1 MARIGVRLD
10 PNPQFT
16 SQDSIDL
23 AVLAEKKGYE
33 MVWAPEGGWR
43 DSPTQL
49 AAYAM
54 ATKRVKLGTGI
65 LPAFSRTPTLTA
77 MTAASLDMISGHRFV
92 LGLGVGHRGMAEDGH
107 GVAFERPM
115 TRIRETVEI
124 VRRLLKGETLAYK
137 GKVFDM
143 KRGSLGYPHAFPVP
157 IYIAALGPQ
166 MLEMAGEVADGA
178 LLNWSAPSSIEEA
191 LTHVEAGAKR
201 AGRRMEDIDVG
212 CYIRTA
218 VVSDVESVR
227 EPLKQ
232 QILRYAGM
240 EYYRNFFARTGFAD
254 EAQAIGRY
262 LGEGKTEKA
271 LESISEEMQRGL
283 AVFGDAEYC
292 KREIEKRWRL
302 GVKLPVVVPFAV
314 GDAKGSYRR
323 TVEAFGG

>member
-1 MARIGVRLD
+1 MARLGVRLD

-16 SQDSIDL
+16 SEDSIDL
-23 AVLAEKKGYE
+23 AVLAERKGYE

-65 LPAFSRTPTLTA
+65 LPVFSRTPTLMA
-77 MTAASLDMISGHRFV
+77 MTASSLDMISGHRFA

-107 GVAFERPM
+107 GVAFEKPM
-115 TRIRETVEI
+115 TRMRETVEI
-124 VRRLLKGETLAYK
+124 VRRLLKGETVAYK
-137 GKVFDM
+137 GKVFDV
-143 KRGSLGYPHAFPVP
+143 KRGSLGYPQSFPVP

-166 MLEMAGEVADGA
+166 MLEVAGEVADGV
-178 LLNWSAPSSIEEA
+178 LMNWASPSSIGEA
-191 LTHVEAGAKR
+191 LTHLEVGATR
-201 AGRRMEDIDVG
+201 AGRRVQDIDVG

-227 EPLKQ
+227 GPLKQ

-240 EYYRNFFARTGFAD
+240 EYYRNFFAKTGFAD
-254 EAQAIGRY
+254 EVQAIGRY
-262 LGEGKTEKA
+262 LREGKTEKA

-292 KREIEKRWRL
+292 KGEIEKRRRL
-302 GVKLPVVVPFAV
+302 GVKMPVVAPFAV
-314 GDAKGSYRR
+314 GDAKGSYKR